1 MTIYPIITFLLFSLF
16 LSGIGIITL
25 TTIQDKIGA
34 IIFHMLVVVLHIAVS
49 ILFRDTP
56 IALII
61 TVLSA
66 IVSTTLLAF
75 VFPKISTQKSDM
87 NFVWR
92 YFQGIRIEDS
102 SQRIIIISFFT
113 GVISS
118 VVVISMIYLVNQL
131 FAR

>member
-1 MTIYPIITFLLFSLF
+1 
-16 LSGIGIITL
+16 
-25 TTIQDKIGA
+25 
-34 IIFHMLVVVLHIAVS
+34 MLVVVLHIAVS
-49 ILFRDTP
+49 ILFRDVP
-56 IALII
+56 LALII

-66 IVSTTLLAF
+66 FVSTALLAF
-75 VFPKISTQKSDM
+75 VFPKISSKKSDM
-87 NFVWR
+87 NFVWKF
-92 YFQGIRIEDS
+92 FQRIRMEDS